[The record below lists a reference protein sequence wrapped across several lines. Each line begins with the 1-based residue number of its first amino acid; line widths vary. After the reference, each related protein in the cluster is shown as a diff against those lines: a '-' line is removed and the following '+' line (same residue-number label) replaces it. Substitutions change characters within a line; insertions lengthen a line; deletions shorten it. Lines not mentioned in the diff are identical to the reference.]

1 MMQCPKCKAVCE
13 SDDSFCM
20 SCGTALE
27 KRPDR
32 RQIRLTEN
40 DLAGIAGSQPY
51 TPLSP
56 LAPYYQGPVK
66 MKRAIEPSA
75 LNAILSPDR
84 AFFLIELTRGSFRQ
98 DVLLIRDSSCY
109 RWEEEASGVS
119 LSKET
124 GPRGFL
130 GRATKLLAGYS
141 SKGNSSLM
149 SIKTKSLK
157 TLAAVVVLCRNL
169 STIHRAASFITLSH
183 LESFIGTG
191 EGLPAEIKDLSQ
203 RGFIRCIGVEE
214 PLIVLDKK
222 GEELFLL
229 LNEYER
235 YFILQVLTD
244 GISDYPSLHFAVRKG
259 SLYLLTNPKGS
270 DCLVIRRVDP
280 EGIGSLINWAW
291 TTSVSVS

>member
-1 MMQCPKCKAVCE
+1 
-13 SDDSFCM
+13 M
-20 SCGTALE
+20 SCGTALQ
-27 KRPDR
+27 KRPEDGR
-32 RQIRLTEN
+32 VLLKQD
-40 DLAGIAGSQPY
+40 DLAGIAGSHPY

-66 MKRAIEPSA
+66 MKMATLEPSA
-75 LNAILSPDR
+75 LNAVLRPDR
-84 AFFLIELTRGSFRQ
+84 AFFLIELTRDSFRQ

-109 RWEEEASGVS
+109 RWEEAASGVS

-124 GPRGFL
+124 SPRGFI
-130 GRATKLLAGYS
+130 GRTTKLLAGYS
-141 SKGNSSLM
+141 SKGNTSLM

-169 STIHRAASFITLSH
+169 STIHRAASFITISH

-191 EGLPAEIKDLSQ
+191 EGLPGEIKDLSQ
-203 RGFIRCIGVEE
+203 QGFIRCIGAEE

-222 GEELFLL
+222 GDELFLL

-235 YFILQVLTD
+235 YFIIQILTD
-244 GISDYPSLHFAVRKG
+244 GIPDYPSLNFAARKG

-270 DCLVIRRVDP
+270 DCLVIRRVDS
-280 EGIGSLINWAW
+280 EGISSLINWAW